1 VLSLTGELS
10 HVPLQPGLLRRSAGF
25 CPGVLRRLKG
35 MCRTRQKLITPLVV
49 RGLAHLVFVTDFRSR
64 LTLYTF
70 ENHAGVGLGIP
81 FPSVH
86 G

>member
-1 VLSLTGELS
+1 VFSLTGERS
-10 HVPLQPGLLRRSAGF
+10 HARLQPGLLRRSAGF

-35 MCRTRQKLITPLVV
+35 LGRMRQKLITPLVV
-49 RGLAHLVFVTDFRSR
+49 RGVAPRVFVTDCRSR

-70 ENHAGVGLGIP
+70 ENHVGVGLGIP
-81 FPSVH
+81 CPSVH

>member
-1 VLSLTGELS
+1 VFSLTGERS
-10 HVPLQPGLLRRSAGF
+10 HVRLQPGLLLRSAGF
-25 CPGVLRRLKG
+25 CPGVLMRLKG
-35 MCRTRQKLITPLVV
+35 MCRMRQKLITPLVV
-49 RGLAHLVFVTDFRSR
+49 LGLANLVFVTDFRYR

-70 ENHAGVGLGIP
+70 ENHAGFGLGIP